1 MARVGVEWGQN
12 LIQARATELSHLNP
26 DHHQTPVMCPVQS
39 ISSSIKR
46 VNDRQ
51 LVSKY
56 LESTTREGVVTRKVY
71 GFT

>member
-1 MARVGVEWGQN
+1 MGRN
-12 LIQARATELSHLNP
+12 LIQARPTELSHLNP
-26 DHHQTPVMCPVQS
+26 DHHQTPVTGPVQS
-39 ISSSIKR
+39 ISSSVKR

-56 LESTTREGVVTRKVY
+56 LESATREGVVTIKVY

>member
-1 MARVGVEWGQN
+1 MARVGVEWGRN
-12 LIQARATELSHLNP
+12 LIQARPTELSHLNL
-26 DHHQTPVMCPVQS
+26 DHHQTPVMGPMQS
-39 ISSSIKR
+39 ISSSVKR

-56 LESTTREGVVTRKVY
+56 LESTKEGVVTRKVY